1 MMLPILISVSFA
13 PGSYFF
19 CAIAAVAASKAA
31 TAIVAPTTR
40 VAGFLMVLSL
50 APRLRTIVA
59 APGQPIKWADI
70 FCLMER
76 KSALVHPRTDVL
88 SLPGLKLANPR
99 RGS

>member
-1 MMLPILISVSFA
+1 MMLPILISVSLA

-19 CAIAAVAASKAA
+19 CAIAAVAASNAA

-40 VAGFLMVLSL
+40 VAGFRMVLSL
-50 APRLRTIVA
+50 APRFADNCRS
-59 APGQPIKWADI
+59 PGTVDQVPDI
-70 FCLMER
+70 FCLMEQ